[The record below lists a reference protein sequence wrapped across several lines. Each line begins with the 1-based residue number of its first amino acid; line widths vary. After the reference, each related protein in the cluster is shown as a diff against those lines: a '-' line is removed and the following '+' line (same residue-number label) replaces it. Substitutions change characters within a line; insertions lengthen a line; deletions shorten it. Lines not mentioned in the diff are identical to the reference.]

1 MTVDEVAMT
10 AGALPLTFFI
20 TNVMNE
26 SLDPKEIQ
34 FATLVENGNGFACV
48 VLLQLAIAVPVTDT
62 SLLLEAKIN
71 GLQRN
76 RTGYLE

>member
-1 MTVDEVAMT
+1 MRRSWRMEMVLLA
-10 AGALPLTFFI
+10 F
-20 TNVMNE
+20 
-26 SLDPKEIQ
+26 
-34 FATLVENGNGFACV
+34 

>member
-1 MTVDEVAMT
+1 MVLLA
-10 AGALPLTFFI
+10 F
-20 TNVMNE
+20 
-26 SLDPKEIQ
+26 
-34 FATLVENGNGFACV
+34 